1 MKIIN
6 GFCAVLLNKYM
17 SSNIRLISRLDIKG
31 PNLIKGVH
39 FEGLRVLGDPNV
51 YAKEY
56 YIDGIDEILYIDSV
70 ASLYGRNNLS
80 DILIKTVSDT
90 FVPITAGGGLRNIE
104 DVTLILR
111 SGADKVAINTA
122 AVKKPALIS
131 EVANKFGSQCMVLS
145 IQAKKVANNKWE
157 VYTENGREKTGNC
170 VMEWLTKA
178 IKLGAGEVLITSIDK
193 DGTKNGCDKELVKAV
208 SQISPIPVI
217 ASGGIGNLDDIEEII
232 QYSKADAVAM
242 GSILHYKDYTIN
254 EIRDFLSKKN
264 INVRTYENY

>member
-1 MKIIN
+1 MKITN
-6 GFCAVLLNKYM
+6 GFYVVLLVKYM

-39 FEGLRVLGDPNV
+39 FEGLRVLGDPND
-51 YAKEY
+51 YARKY

-80 DILIKTVSDT
+80 DILIKTVSDI

-122 AVKKPALIS
+122 AVKNPSLIS
-131 EVANKFGSQCMVLS
+131 EVATKFGSQCMVLS
-145 IQAKKVANNKWE
+145 VQAKKISDKRWE

-170 VMEWLTKA
+170 VIEWVTKA

-208 SQISPIPVI
+208 SQISPIPII
-217 ASGGIGNLDDIEEII
+217 ASGGVGNLNDIAEII
-232 QYSKADAVAM
+232 QYSDADAVAM
-242 GSILHYKDYTIN
+242 GSVLHYKNYTIKH
-254 EIRDFLSKKN
+254 IRDYLSKKA
-264 INVRTYENY
+264 INVRTYENH